1 MTEREKDNNNNNN
14 NNNIVYGG
22 APGLTCSEPRVSPG
36 HNQAVLSTL
45 VISTSPRLPSL
56 TTDTTIM
63 ANLPPPL
70 QPRHTNLWDHQPRYW
85 QQLSCSS

>member
-1 MTEREKDNNNNNN
+1 MTEREKDNNNN

-45 VISTSPRLPSL
+45 VISPSPCLPSL

-63 ANLPPPL
+63 ANLA
-70 QPRHTNLWDHQPRYW
+70 QTQGNLWDHQPRYW